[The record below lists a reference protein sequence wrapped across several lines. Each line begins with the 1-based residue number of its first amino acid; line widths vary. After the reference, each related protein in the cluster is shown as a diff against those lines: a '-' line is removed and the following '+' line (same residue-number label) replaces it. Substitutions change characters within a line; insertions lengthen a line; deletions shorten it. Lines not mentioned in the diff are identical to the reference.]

1 MSESARAFAPATV
14 ANVGSAFDIL
24 GFALEAPGDFVT
36 ASRSDAG
43 PGVTVSRVV
52 SPYGEIP
59 ADPEKNTASVAVREL
74 FCRKNIEA
82 GVVLEV
88 EKQMP
93 LGSGLGS
100 SAASAAAALVAVT
113 SLLSIEV
120 PEEDLVA
127 CAMEAERA
135 ACGTAHADN
144 VAPSLLGGIVLIRS
158 YNPIDIVKIHPGGEI
173 FYTVVCPRVEVRT
186 EDARKVLRREVQLRD
201 AIVQMGNVAG
211 LITGLLSG
219 DVDLVGRSLQDV
231 LIEPYRA
238 ALIPC
243 FDSAKKAAIESGAVG
258 GGISGSGPSIF
269 ALSRCL
275 DDANRSAKAMC
286 DVFER
291 EGIESLSFT
300 GTAGSLGARIME

>member
-1 MSESARAFAPATV
+1 MSESVRAFAPATV

-24 GFALEAPGDFVT
+24 GFALEAPGDFVI
-36 ASRSDAG
+36 ASRSESS
-43 PGVTVSRVV
+43 PGVKVNRVV

-59 ADPEKNTASVAVREL
+59 VDPEKNTASVAVREL
-74 FCRKNIEA
+74 FRRKNIES

-100 SAASAAAALVAVT
+100 SAASAAAALVAVRT
-113 SLLSIEV
+113 LLSIEV
-120 PEEDLVA
+120 SEEDLVA
-127 CAMEAERA
+127 CAMEAERV

-144 VAPSLLGGIVLIRS
+144 VAPSLLGGMVLIRS
-158 YNPIDIVKIHPGGEI
+158 YDPIDLVKIRPGGEI
-173 FYTVVCPRVEVRT
+173 YYAVVCPRVEVRT
-186 EDARKVLRREVQLRD
+186 EDARRVLRREVRLKD

-211 LITGLLSG
+211 LITGFLSG

-243 FDSAKKAAIESGAVG
+243 FDSARRAAVESGAVG
-258 GGISGSGPSIF
+258 SGISGSGPSIF
-269 ALSRCL
+269 ALSRSGN
-275 DDANRSAKAMC
+275 DAVRSANAMS
-286 DVFER
+286 DVFDK

-300 GTAGSLGARIME
+300 GLVGSHGARIKE